1 LGGINLESLVLQVF
15 AILLGAS
22 VGSFLNV
29 VIYRLPAGL
38 SLVFPPSR
46 CPKCHK
52 QLSPRDNIPI
62 VGWLLIKGKCRY
74 CRASVS
80 WRYPLIE
87 FITAILF
94 WLVALAFG
102 TSQHLVISIL
112 YCLFLAWLLA
122 LAIIDIDTMT
132 LPNALTQSCL
142 GLGIV
147 YHLINAAI
155 AGDSRITWGSQLVAS
170 ITGAVV
176 GIWLL
181 DIMRLCGR
189 IFLQKEAMGAG
200 DAKLAAAMGAW
211 LGWQNLLLAVLVAA
225 AVGSVVGLGAI
236 AIGRLGQKQAFPF
249 GPFLA
254 LGGATSLFFGDKI
267 LTVYLGWFGI
277 S

>member
-1 LGGINLESLVLQVF
+1 VESIILQVF
-15 AILLGAS
+15 AVVLGAS
-22 VGSFLNV
+22 IGSFLNV

-38 SLVFPPSR
+38 SLLFPPSR
-46 CPKCHK
+46 CPHCRK
-52 QLSPRDNIPI
+52 QLSPKDNIPI
-62 VGWLLIKGKCRY
+62 LGWLLIKGKCRY
-74 CRASVS
+74 CRAPVS

-87 FITAILF
+87 LTTALLF
-94 WLVALAFG
+94 WLVAVAFG
-102 TSQHLVISIL
+102 TSQPLLISIL
-112 YCLFLAWLLA
+112 YCLFLAWLMT

-132 LPNALTQSCL
+132 LPNPLTQSCL

-147 YHLINAAI
+147 YHLVNAAI
-155 AGDSRITWGSQLVAS
+155 AGDSHITWGNQLIVS

-211 LGWQNLLLAVLVAA
+211 LGWQNLLLAILIAA
-225 AVGSVVGLGAI
+225 AIGSVVGLGAMVM
-236 AIGRLGQKQAFPF
+236 GKLGSKQAFPF

-254 LGGATSLFFGDKI
+254 LGGGISLFFGSKI

-277 S
+277 GS